1 MSGISKIDNMSGT
14 YIGLTKDDIEKY
26 KFMINE
32 KYAVEIKEI
41 KEINSKYIGGCI
53 LENENQGIFID
64 NTLLNMI
71 DERLKG

>member
-32 KYAVEIKEI
+32 KYDVEI